1 MRYFLNDL
9 NELTTEKMRSII
21 FDWQVNE
28 LHRLQKYKDYY
39 DGEQEILNKIVEDL
53 SKPNNQLVANYCF
66 DITENYNG
74 YLVGIPVSYS
84 AEDDIDDMLDIL
96 NYNDVH
102 SEDVEYLRNALIYG
116 VAFEICYLDAEA
128 KQRFKVLDSR
138 EVIPI
143 FTNDLDAELLCC
155 LRLYSANDID
165 DVSAA
170 YVDVYTD
177 KEIIKYKT
185 NSTYQNFE
193 FIERTKHYYGMPPIT
208 VFALNADWKSCFDR
222 IISLQDAYN
231 TLLSGGVDGYEEFI
245 DALLALKGLQ
255 GTTDEDIADMKKNR
269 VILLPEDS
277 DAFWITKDSST
288 QPVYELLDRI
298 NDQIQKIAKCPDFN
312 DESFMAQSGVAIQ
325 YKLVGMENV
334 AASIEANMRKALLKR
349 LELLSQIQRLTTDNT
364 NWVDIDITFT
374 RNLPENLQDLATS
387 INSFRGLVS
396 DKTLLSQIPFVKD
409 VDREVE
415 QLEEQKQSEVSTMY
429 EFNYEDEE
437 E

>member
-1 MRYFLNDL
+1 MYFLNSLD
-9 NELTTEKMRSII
+9 ELTTEKMSKII

-39 DGEQEILNKIVEDL
+39 DGKQEILNKIVDDIA
-53 SKPNNQLVANYCF
+53 KPNNQLVANYCY
-66 DITENYNG
+66 DITENYTG
-74 YLVGIPVSYS
+74 YLAGIPITYS
-84 AEDDIDDMLDIL
+84 SEDDIDDMLQIL
-96 NYNDVH
+96 TYNDVH
-102 SEDVEYLRNALIYG
+102 SEDVEYLRNALIFG
-116 VAFEICYLDAEA
+116 VAYEIAYLDSEA

-177 KEIIKYKT
+177 REIIKYKT

-193 FIERTKHYYGMPPIT
+193 FIERIPHYYGMPPIT
-208 VFALNADWKSCFDR
+208 VFALNKDWKSIFSQV
-222 IISLQDAYN
+222 ISLQNAYN

-245 DALLALKGLQ
+245 DALLALQGLE
-255 GTTDEDIADMKKNR
+255 GTTDEDIANMKKNR

-277 DAFWITKDSST
+277 NAFWITKDSTT
-288 QPVYELLDRI
+288 QPVNELLDRI

-334 AASIEANMRKALLKR
+334 ASSIEANMRKALLKR

-364 NWVDIDITFT
+364 KWVDIDIIFT
-374 RNLPENLQDLATS
+374 RNLPENLQDLA
-387 INSFRGLVS
+387 NSLNQFRGMVS
-396 DKTLLSQIPFVKD
+396 EKTLLSQVPFVSD
-409 VDREVE
+409 VDKEME
-415 QLEEQKQSEVSTMY
+415 QIIEEQKAKNFMY
-429 EFNYEDEE
+429 DDFNYEDEE
-437 E
+437 